1 MGQDDTPPD
10 EGRLTRHV
18 ARARVWLAHSFE
30 PESAE
35 TAAARRERH
44 DAKVATR
51 MVIGLSAVILLI
63 VGFLVIFDWNWLRGP
78 IGGLA
83 SAQLR
88 RTVVLDGE
96 LDVHPWSLNPRAEIH
111 DLRIGQPDWALD
123 AGARPGGQMATVG
136 RAEASIQLLDALRG
150 RTVLSYVRV
159 RQAKIHLIR
168 DKDGRGNW
176 EFGARNK
183 GRSAKLPAIRRLLID
198 RADLRLDDAQRK
210 AVFKGVVSTEE
221 STTGEGGG
229 RFLLKGDGSLN
240 RAKFTARV
248 EGEPLLNISPDRPY
262 RFNANVQAG
271 ATRIRADGQIDKPFD
286 LNRFGARFQLSGG
299 DMNDLY
305 VLTGVVLPN
314 TPPYRV
320 SGGLVRDG
328 GRWHLNKARGM
339 VGESDVAGQLTV
351 DTSGEKPYLT
361 ADLRSRRVDFDD
373 LGAFFGMRTRQ
384 VGGETKSTPVV
395 GGRLLPDSTL
405 QVDRIRAMNADV
417 KFRADAVNAPG
428 LPLRQFSLDLDLQ
441 DGILR
446 LNPISFSLDRGNIK
460 GTVVL
465 NATKDVPHTHLDL
478 RMTGGRIEDWVTTKV
493 QGLPVIEGSLA
504 ARLKLSGSG
513 NSVHRAASNAN
524 GSLTLVAPRG
534 EVRQAFAELLGV
546 NASAGLIKL
555 LSEDPKTTPLRCAVA
570 DFQVKNGVARSNRIL
585 IDTGVVLAEGSGSIN
600 LEKETMNLRF
610 EGDSKKPRLLRL
622 FLPITVKGPLTK
634 PAVGIETGPLVGQGG
649 LALALGALNP
659 FAAILPFVDPG
670 LANDANCNALVR
682 EGRRR
687 GAPTSLKTAPV
698 TESQIEGAEKEA
710 EDRKAAEKDARK
722 DGRRDRDK
730 AAKGETRDRNK
741 DGFFD
746 RLFNRD

>member
-1 MGQDDTPPD
+1 MSQDANTPD
-10 EGRLTRHV
+10 GGSAARLA
-18 ARARVWLAHSFE
+18 ARARARLKHAFE
-30 PESAE
+30 PETAE
-35 TAAARRERH
+35 QAAARRERH
-44 DAKVATR
+44 DPRVATR
-51 MVIGLSAVILLI
+51 MVIGLSVVMLLI

-88 RTVVLDGE
+88 RTVVLAGD

-111 DLRIGQPDWALD
+111 DLRIGQPKWALD
-123 AGARPGGQMATVG
+123 AGAKPGEQMATVG
-136 RAEASIQLLDALRG
+136 RVEASLQLPDLLRG
-150 RTVLSYVRV
+150 RTVLSYLRV

-168 DKDGRGNW
+168 DRDGRGNW

-183 GRSAKLPAIRRLLID
+183 GKSAKLPAVRRLLID
-198 RADLRLDDAQRK
+198 RAELRLDDARRK
-210 AVFKGVVSTEE
+210 AVFEGVVSTEE
-221 STTGEGGG
+221 STAGETAG

-240 RAKFTARV
+240 RARFVARI

-262 RFNANVQAG
+262 RFNAQLQAG
-271 ATRIRADGQIDKPFD
+271 ATRVRADGQIDRPFD
-286 LNRFGARFQLSGG
+286 LNRFGARFSLSGA

-320 SGGLVRDG
+320 SAGLVRDG
-328 GRWHLNKARGM
+328 GRWHLNQARGT
-339 VGESDVAGQLTV
+339 VGESDVAGQLSI
-351 DTSGEKPYLT
+351 DTSGDKPMLT

-384 VGGETKSTPVV
+384 VGDETKSTPTT

-417 KFRADAVNAPG
+417 NFRADAVNAPG
-428 LPLRQFSLDLDLQ
+428 LPLRRFSLDLDLT
-441 DGILR
+441 DGVLKM
-446 LNPISFSLDRGNIK
+446 NPISFSLDRGTIK

-465 NATKDVPHTHLDL
+465 NATRDIPRTDLDL
-478 RMTGGRIEDWVTTKV
+478 RMTGGRIEDWVTTRV

-513 NSVHRAASNAN
+513 NSVHRAAANAN

-570 DFQVKNGVARSNRIL
+570 DFQVRNGVARSNRIL
-585 IDTGVVLAEGSGSIN
+585 VDTGVVLAEGSGSIN

-634 PAVGIETGPLVGQGG
+634 PGVGVEAGPLVGQGG
-649 LALALGALNP
+649 AAVALAALNP

-670 LANDANCNALVR
+670 LANDANCGALVR

-698 TESQIEGAEKEA
+698 TESQIEGAKKE
-710 EDRKAAEKDARK
+710 EKDRQKAV
-722 DGRRDRDK
+722 RDEKQD
-730 AAKGETRDRNK
+730 RDRNSRK
-741 DGFFD
+741 
-746 RLFNRD
+746 NRD

>member
-1 MGQDDTPPD
+1 MSQDVNTPDDRP
-10 EGRLTRHV
+10 LARHA
-18 ARARVWLAHSFE
+18 ARARAWLKHAFE
-30 PESAE
+30 PE
-35 TAAARRERH
+35 TPQVAAARRERH
-44 DAKVATR
+44 DPKVATR
-51 MVIGLSAVILLI
+51 IVIGLSVVILAI
-63 VGFLVIFDWNWLRGP
+63 VGFLVVFDWNWLRGP

-88 RTVVLDGE
+88 RTVVLAGE

-111 DLRIGQPDWALD
+111 DLRIAQPSWAND
-123 AGARPGGQMATVG
+123 AGAKPGEQMATVG
-136 RAEASIQLLDALRG
+136 RVEASVQLPDLLRG
-150 RTVLSYVRV
+150 RTVLGYVRV
-159 RQAKIHLIR
+159 HEAKIHLIR
-168 DKDGRGNW
+168 DRDGRGNW

-183 GRSAKLPAIRRLLID
+183 GRSARLPAIRRLLID

-210 AVFKGVVSTEE
+210 AVFEGVVSTEE
-221 STTGEGGG
+221 STTGETAG

-240 RAKFTARV
+240 RAKFVARV

-271 ATRIRADGQIDKPFD
+271 ATRIRAEGHIDKPFD
-286 LNRFGARFQLSGG
+286 LNRFGARFTLSGA

-339 VGESDVAGQLTV
+339 IGESDIAGQLTV
-351 DTSGEKPYLT
+351 DTSGKKPMLT

-373 LGAFFGMRTRQ
+373 MGAFFGMRTRQ
-384 VGGETKSTPVV
+384 VGGETKSTPTT

-417 KFRADAVNAPG
+417 RFRADAINAPG
-428 LPLRQFSLDLDLQ
+428 LPLRRFSLDLDLQ

-446 LNPISFSLDRGNIK
+446 MNPISFSLDRGNIK

-465 NATKDVPHTHLDL
+465 NATRAVPHTDLDL
-478 RMTGGRIEDWVTTKV
+478 RMTGGRIEDWVTAKV
-493 QGLPVIEGSLA
+493 QGMPVIEGSLA
-504 ARLKLSGSG
+504 VRLKLSGAG

-570 DFQVKNGVARSNRIL
+570 DFQVRSGVARSNRIL
-585 IDTGVVLAEGSGSIN
+585 IDTGVVLVEGSGSIN

-622 FLPITVKGPLTK
+622 FMPITVSGPLTK
-634 PAVGIETGPLVGQGG
+634 PGVGVEAGGAVAQGG

-682 EGRRR
+682 EGRKR
-687 GAPTSLKTAPV
+687 GAPTSLNTAPV

-710 EDRKAAEKDARK
+710 KDRRKAERDA
-722 DGRRDRDK
+722 RRDREK
-730 AAKGETRDRNK
+730 AAREERQDRDRLRK
-741 DGFFD
+741 AG
-746 RLFNRD
+746 RD